1 MSIVKLWQAP
11 AGLHIEPADGRDTD
25 TIAKLHAEG
34 FYRGWPREEFAAAIS
49 GHDTPIYVA
58 CDARR
63 RVAGFL
69 MLRLAADEA
78 EVISVAVDRKW
89 RGKGVGRALLRAAIE
104 DLRMTAAR
112 RLFLEVAEDNTP
124 ATKLYR
130 REGFAEVGKRAGY
143 YPRPDGTP
151 ATALVMARDL
161 G

>member
-1 MSIVKLWQAP
+1 MNIAKLWPAP
-11 AGLHIEPADGRDTD
+11 QGLHIEPADARDTA
-25 TIAKLHAEG
+25 TITRLHAEG
-34 FYRGWPREEFAAAIS
+34 FYRGWPAEEFAAAIS

-58 CDARR
+58 CDATR
-63 RVAGFL
+63 RVAGFI

-78 EVISVAVDRKW
+78 EVISIAVDRKW
-89 RGKGVGRALLRAAIE
+89 RGKGVGRALLRAALA
-104 DLRMTAAR
+104 DLMMTAAK
-112 RLFLEVAEDNTP
+112 RLFLEVAEDNTA

-143 YPRPDGTP
+143 YPRPDGSP

>member
-1 MSIVKLWQAP
+1 MNIAKLWPAP
-11 AGLHIEPADGRDTD
+11 AGLHIEPADPRDAE
-25 TIAKLHAEG
+25 TIARLHAEG
-34 FYRGWPREEFAAAIS
+34 FYRGWPREEFAAAIAAR
-49 GHDTPIYVA
+49 DTPILVA

-89 RGKGVGRALLRAAIE
+89 RGKGVGRALLRAALE
-104 DLRMTAAR
+104 DLMMTPAR

-124 ATKLYR
+124 ATRLYR